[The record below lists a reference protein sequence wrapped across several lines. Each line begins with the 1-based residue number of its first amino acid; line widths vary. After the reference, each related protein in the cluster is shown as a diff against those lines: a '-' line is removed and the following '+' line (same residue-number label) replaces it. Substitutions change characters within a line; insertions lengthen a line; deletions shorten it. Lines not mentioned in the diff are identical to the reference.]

1 VGGLLVLRRGV
12 QGPVVGVVFGGEEA
26 AFGVGHLAEVVF
38 DELGEVARGAD
49 VVQGA
54 EAGGVGGRIL
64 AACIAVGG
72 GVGCGCGCG
81 CGGVGALL
89 AGEEVVGG
97 EVAGGAGERGGVLGL
112 LALGG
117 LALGGFALGAQGFG
131 FESVDF
137 LGGRLVW
144 VWKEGGCH
152 TYDSFDLFGGQWRLL
167 DSIAGGGRRGWWRR

>member
-1 VGGLLVLRRGV
+1 MGGLLVLRRGV
-12 QGPVVGVVFGGEEA
+12 QGPVVGVVFGGEET

-54 EAGGVGGRIL
+54 EGGGFGGRIL

-72 GVGCGCGCG
+72 GGGCG

-97 EVAGGAGERGGVLGL
+97 EVAGGAGEGGGVLGL
-112 LALGG
+112 

-137 LGGRLVW
+137 LGWRLVW
-144 VWKEGGCH
+144 VWREGGCH
-152 TYDSFDLFGGQWRLL
+152 TYDSFDLFRGQWRLL
-167 DSIAGGGRRGWWRR
+167 DSIAGCGRRGWRRC

>member
-1 VGGLLVLRRGV
+1 MGGLLVLRRGV

-26 AFGVGHLAEVVF
+26 AFGVCHLAEVVF

-54 EAGGVGGRIL
+54 EGGGFGGRIL

-72 GVGCGCGCG
+72 GGG

-89 AGEEVVGG
+89 AGEEVVWG
-97 EVAGGAGERGGVLGL
+97 EVARGAGEGGGVLGL
-112 LALGG
+112 V
-117 LALGGFALGAQGFG
+117 ALGGFALGAQGFG
-131 FESVDF
+131 FEAVDF

-144 VWKEGGCH
+144 VWREAVGH
-152 TYDSFDLFGGQWRLL
+152 AYDSFDLFGGQWRLL
-167 DSIAGGGRRGWWRR
+167 DSIAGCGRRGWRRC